1 MKLLKLSV
9 VLTLTALSVL
19 AATPRAFDQAAFEAA
34 MKTIMPTN
42 GSLRKNVTEKNADGA
57 KSDAAKLEAIF
68 KTSEDFWKE
77 HKAQDAVDFSVTGK
91 NAAAAI
97 GKLAAAGEW
106 DKIPAEQQKIQGT
119 CMGCHTAHREGSREA
134 GYKIK

>member
-1 MKLLKLSV
+1 MKLLKLSL
-9 VLTLTALSVL
+9 VLALSALSVL

-34 MKTIMPTN
+34 MKTILPTS
-42 GSLRKNVTEKNADGA
+42 GSLRKNVGEKNADGA
-57 KSDAAKLEAIF
+57 KADAAKLEAIF

-77 HKAQDAVDFSVTGK
+77 RNAQDAVDLSITGK

-106 DKIPAEQQKIQGT
+106 DKIPAEQQKVQST
-119 CMGCHTAHREGSREA
+119 CMACHNAHREGSRET

>member
-1 MKLLKLSV
+1 MKFLKLS
-9 VLTLTALSVL
+9 LVL
-19 AATPRAFDQAAFEAA
+19 AFTAISVFATAPLAFDEAAFEAA
-34 MKTIMPTN
+34 MKTILPTS

-57 KSDAAKLEAIF
+57 KADAAKLEAIF

-77 HKAQDAVDFSVTGK
+77 RKAQDAVDLSTAGK
-91 NAAAAI
+91 VAAAAI

-106 DKIPAEQQKIQGT
+106 DKIPDEQKKIQAT
-119 CMGCHTAHREGSREA
+119 CMACHNSHREGSRET

>member
-1 MKLLKLSV
+1 MKLLKLS
-9 VLTLTALSVL
+9 LLLAFTAGSVF
-19 AATPRAFDQAAFEAA
+19 ATAPAFDQAAFEAA
-34 MKTIMPTN
+34 MKTILPTS

-57 KSDAAKLEAIF
+57 KADAAKLEAIF

-77 HKAQDAVDFSVTGK
+77 RNAQDGVDLSVTGK

-119 CMGCHTAHREGSREA
+119 CMACHNAHREGSRET

>member
-1 MKLLKLSV
+1 MKLLKLTL
-9 VLTLTALSVL
+9 VLTLMALSVL
-19 AATPRAFDQAAFEAA
+19 ATTPRTFDQAAFEAA
-34 MKTIMPTN
+34 MKTILPTN
-42 GSLRKNVTEKNADGA
+42 GSLRKNVTEKNVDGA
-57 KSDAAKLEAIF
+57 KADAAKLEAIF
-68 KTSEDFWKE
+68 KTSEDFWNERKT
-77 HKAQDAVDFSVTGK
+77 QDAVEFSVTGK

-119 CMGCHTAHREGSREA
+119 CMACHNAHREGSREA

>member
-1 MKLLKLSV
+1 MKLLKVSL

-19 AATPRAFDQAAFEAA
+19 AAAPHVFDEAAFEAA
-34 MKTIMPTN
+34 MKTMLPTA

-57 KSDAAKLEAIF
+57 KADAAKLEAIF
-68 KTSEDFWKE
+68 KTSEEFWKE
-77 HKAQDAVDFSVTGK
+77 RKAQDAVDLSAAGK
-91 NAAAAI
+91 AAAAAI

-106 DKIPAEQQKIQGT
+106 DKIPVEQQKIQAT
-119 CMGCHTAHREGSREA
+119 CTACHTAHREGSRET